1 MSPKF
6 EIGKF
11 LPEGSRVK
19 SLSVEA
25 PEDLEDKKARLFR
38 ERWSFL
44 AKEVAMY
51 CFIYVFLFCVLF
63 YSFFVV
69 AKYGSASP
77 EAKNVLPFITTLL
90 GGVLGVIVGRAAK

>member
-1 MSPKF
+1 
-6 EIGKF
+6 
-11 LPEGSRVK
+11 
-19 SLSVEA
+19 
-25 PEDLEDKKARLFR
+25 
-38 ERWSFL
+38 
-44 AKEVAMY
+44 MY